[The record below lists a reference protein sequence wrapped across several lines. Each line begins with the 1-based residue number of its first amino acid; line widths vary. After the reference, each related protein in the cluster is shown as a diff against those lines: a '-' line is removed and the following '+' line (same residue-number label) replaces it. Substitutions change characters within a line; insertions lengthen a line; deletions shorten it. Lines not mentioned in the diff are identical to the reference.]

1 MVRFSAAHIQSIYPT
16 AASIYISNS
25 IKSEKESLIKKD
37 LYKNKKLITEK
48 TGIAAE
54 YINARQENLFTT
66 KQANYTITSIL
77 RTQYSNKKRIEKRA
91 NVLT

>member
-54 YINARQENLFTT
+54 YIARGRKIYLPPNKLIILSHLFYEHNAAT
-66 KQANYTITSIL
+66 K
-77 RTQYSNKKRIEKRA
+77 KE
-91 NVLT
+91 